1 MTKIKVPT
9 CKYLLKLYRSD
20 ISKVK
25 SLVDKRR
32 VKLRKYHQ
40 DFLISEQTLR
50 QWAHL
55 SIRQRA
61 KMFHRT
67 FPEVKISPSTLWRL
81 YKREGI
87 RFKYIQKVK
96 KEINFQNQEY
106 RAMFMRMT
114 ELITQAKQA
123 Q

>member
-1 MTKIKVPT
+1 
-9 CKYLLKLYRSD
+9 
-20 ISKVK
+20 
-25 SLVDKRR
+25 
-32 VKLRKYHQ
+32 
-40 DFLISEQTLR
+40 
-50 QWAHL
+50 
-55 SIRQRA
+55 
-61 KMFHRT
+61 MFHRT
-67 FPEVKISPSTLWRL
+67 FPEVKISQSTLWRL

-123 Q
+123 